1 MKNKKRILTG
11 FFCGLILV
19 LISVYGMSDSN
30 KDALVYIV
38 KQGDTLWNI
47 SVRFNAN
54 PFIWPKLWEQNKYIT
69 NPHLIYPGEPIA
81 LLPTSVV
88 PVTGVAAAAQLS
100 TTSIAEQI
108 PSKMPQIE
116 GQETTPTTGVEE
128 QTQGM
133 EQPVKLETEEEA
145 PSIGTAVPYGMQYV
159 SAPANTYIYPSMGAA
174 GFISRHELAAAGE
187 IVAASNPGRSIFGEH
202 DIVFVNLGSN
212 SGVKQGDQFT
222 IYKKD
227 KKIYDPESGDFLGY
241 RIKVLG
247 ILQITKVEEAV
258 STATIIHSNEEIKV
272 LDKLVPYEPGTKTID
287 LTLAAN
293 PVKGYIVCGKQALT
307 LYGENDIVYIDR
319 GSDDGVQAGNTFV
332 IYKDRKPV
340 EDPATGDT
348 LHLPKEILGKLLV
361 IKVQGN
367 TATAII
373 TKSVK
378 EINLGDKIL
387 ADTASGII

>member
-19 LISVYGMSDSN
+19 LMSVYGMSDSN

-47 SVRFNAN
+47 SLRFNAN

-88 PVTGVAAAAQLS
+88 PVTGVAATQP
-100 TTSIAEQI
+100 TTTAIAEQI
-108 PSKMPQIE
+108 PAKMSQIE
-116 GQETTPTTGVEE
+116 GEETTATTGVEE
-128 QTQGM
+128 QTQAM
-133 EQPVKLETEEEA
+133 EQPVKLEAEEEA
-145 PSIGTAVPYGMQYV
+145 PSIVTSVPYGMQYV

-174 GFISRHELAAAGE
+174 GFISRHELTAAGE
-187 IVAASNPGRSIFGEH
+187 IVAASNPGRTIFGEH
-202 DIVFVNLGSN
+202 DVVFINLGSN
-212 SGVKQGDQFT
+212 AGVKQGDQFT

-241 RIKVLG
+241 KIKVLG
-247 ILQITKVEEAV
+247 ILRITKVEQAV
-258 STATIIHSNEEIKV
+258 STATITHSNEEIKV
-272 LDKLVPYEPGTKTID
+272 RDKLIPYEPGTKTID

-293 PVKGYIVCGKQALT
+293 PVKGYIICGKHALT

-319 GSDDGVQAGNTFV
+319 GSNEGVQAGNTFV

-348 LHLPKEILGKLLV
+348 LQLPKEILGKLLV